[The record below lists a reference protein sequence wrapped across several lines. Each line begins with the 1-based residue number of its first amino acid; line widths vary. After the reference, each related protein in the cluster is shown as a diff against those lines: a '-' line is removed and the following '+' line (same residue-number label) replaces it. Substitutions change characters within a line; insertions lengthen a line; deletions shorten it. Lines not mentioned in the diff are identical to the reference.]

1 MLNDRGNFSSDF
13 FNLTKSERIDMR
25 YKILQQLR
33 PATNADINN
42 LKLLPGLLSATTSI
56 TTEMNKDSFD
66 IAVESCENLLY
77 SLKRLSKLLPSDVI
91 TEISTGIS
99 GAITNA
105 MAFLSKYEGTN
116 GTEAKTLT
124 TNYGGNDS
132 QSDFFGALKR
142 SEAILNGLT
151 GMVSLRL
158 AFNQTATME
167 SDAGSLKV
175 KKILSSDVTGLNQV
189 GKASFSVP
197 EFCKLVQGDN
207 CNKLSLVVQVTR
219 VLHCPCFW
227 QCIF

>member
-99 GAITNA
+99 GAITN
-105 MAFLSKYEGTN
+105 
-116 GTEAKTLT
+116 GTEAKILT

-227 QCIF
+227 LFII